1 MLLEL
6 LVGSEDVVSILA
18 DVSCPLKQHVL
29 QACYQCLVMFFETH
43 TTARVLPCD
52 QFPAVGGWQ
61 IAQNCLQPVLPKS
74 LGLVCEVI

>member
-43 TTARVLPCD
+43 TTAGVLPCD
-52 QFPAVGGWQ
+52 QFPAVVAGR
-61 IAQNCLQPVLPKS
+61 LLKVVYS
-74 LGLVCEVI
+74 LFSQRV